1 MCHGRAKEE
10 LQTGA
15 GRAAH
20 AVPQPHEQPPL
31 ETKPLRP
38 ATIPGTTPPMI
49 SELKRAAASLDYD
62 ELHIGAGGAAHG
74 ARGSVR
80 ASLRG
85 QALMRLSLWFLL
97 VSALIAGMVPLKML
111 EP

>member
-1 MCHGRAKEE
+1 MRCSGTFKALYTGAADMCHGRAKEE

-62 ELHIGAGGAAHG
+62 ELHIGAD
-74 ARGSVR
+74 VPR
-80 ASLRG
+80 ACPHELP
-85 QALMRLSLWFLL
+85 RLSLKC
-97 VSALIAGMVPLKML
+97 VTV
-111 EP
+111 